1 MFTMSTSEKAKPAGG
16 YHHGNLREALVA
28 EGLTLLDES
37 GSADLSLREL
47 ARQVGVS
54 ANAVYR
60 HFENKEALL
69 VAMAAEGFRR
79 LAAVQLQA
87 VLQREHPAEGFLESG
102 RAYVNFARQHPAL
115 FRLMFGRFSAANRS
129 EEMESAGQLAYE
141 GLRHG
146 VAATLHL
153 QPDSPQVVTA
163 AMHAWSIVHGLSHL
177 ILDGQFDAI
186 TDDIDGMIDTVLRQT
201 ADFARPL
208 LKPEKG

>member
-1 MFTMSTSEKAKPAGG
+1 MFTMSTSERAKPAGG
-16 YHHGNLREALVA
+16 YHHGHLREALVA
-28 EGLTLLDES
+28 AGLALLDES
-37 GSADLSLREL
+37 GSSELSLREL

-54 ANAVYR
+54 ANAAYR
-60 HFENKEALL
+60 HFDNKEALM

-87 VLQREHPAEGFLESG
+87 ALQRQHPAEGFLESG

-153 QPDSPQVVTA
+153 EPDSAQVVTA
-163 AMHAWSIVHGLSHL
+163 AMHAWSLVHGLSHL

-186 TDDIDGMIDTVLRQT
+186 TDDVDGMIDAVLRQ
-201 ADFARPL
+201 AAHFSLSLA
-208 LKPEKG
+208 KPGKV

>member
-1 MFTMSTSEKAKPAGG
+1 MSTSATAKPSGG

-28 EGLTLLDES
+28 AGLELLDES
-37 GSADLSLREL
+37 GSAEISLREL

-54 ANAVYR
+54 ANAAYR

-87 VLQREHPAEGFLESG
+87 VLQRQHAAEGFLESG

-129 EEMESAGQLAYE
+129 EEMEVAGTLAYE

-146 VAATLHL
+146 IAATLHL
-153 QPDSPQVVTA
+153 EPDSPEAVTS
-163 AMHAWSIVHGLSHL
+163 AMHAWSLVHGLSHL
-177 ILDGQFDAI
+177 VLDGQFDAM
-186 TDDIDGMIDTVLRQT
+186 TTDIDGMIDGVLRKT
-201 ADFARPL
+201 GNFIPKA
-208 LKPEKG
+208 